1 MDRYNNVSERRGR
14 RRRRR
19 RRRRDFLS
27 VLTAVL
33 A

>member
-1 MDRYNNVSERRGR
+1 MDRYNVSESRG

>member
-1 MDRYNNVSERRGR
+1 MDRYNVSERRGR

-19 RRRRDFLS
+19 RRRDFLS
-27 VLTAVL
+27 VFTAVL